1 MYKPVHH
8 VALQLIF
15 VLSIFYAMHLSS
27 IDVVSTITPAQFRS
41 GFYQVNKPLIIRDL
55 AKAWPAYQKWNW
67 DYFNQLVGQKKVGIY
82 NNIQSNPQT
91 PINTADDYVN
101 FGEYV
106 NMVRN
111 GPAAWRIFLF
121 NIFEHAPSLIND
133 FSWPEELMNGFV
145 KKYPMLFV
153 GGAGSIT
160 HLHFDIDMSHI
171 LHTQFCGRK
180 RVLLFPFSERFKL
193 YRKPWEVLSMADFSH
208 YAEPAKS
215 KLDFEA
221 FPALHEVRGYEG
233 ILEHGDTLFMP
244 AGYFHHMEYID
255 SGFAMSLRAMQ
266 PSLKGKLRGAWNLF
280 GMRSIDTL
288 FKKTFPNWWYDYK
301 KGKVFASAAPFN
313 QGKSLVSFPPEIGE
327 HTFRKENQITEHT
340 EPVGENK
347 I

>member
-1 MYKPVHH
+1 M
-8 VALQLIF
+8 Q
-15 VLSIFYAMHLSS
+15 LSS
-27 IDVVSTITPAQFRS
+27 VEVVSTITPEDFRL
-41 GFYQVNKPLIIRDL
+41 GYYRENKPLIMRDI
-55 AKAWPAYQKWNW
+55 AKTWPAYQKWNW
-67 DYFNQLVGQKKVGIY
+67 DYFDQLVGQKKVGIY
-82 NNIQSNPQT
+82 NNIKSNPQT

-101 FGEYV
+101 FGDYV
-106 NMVRN
+106 KMVRS

-133 FSWPEELMNGFV
+133 FIWPDHLMSGFV

-160 HLHFDIDMSHI
+160 HMHFDIDMSHI

-208 YAEPAKS
+208 YADPGKS
-215 KLDFEA
+215 KLDYKA
-221 FPALHEVRGYEG
+221 FPALHQAKGYEV

-244 AGYFHHMEYID
+244 AGYFHHMEYLD

-288 FKKTFPNWWYDYK
+288 FKKTFPGWWYDYK
-301 KGKVFASAAPFN
+301 KGKVYASAAPFIN
-313 QGKSLVSFPPEIGE
+313 FNHLTSSLMENEEAVFLKETPLASGMASME
-327 HTFRKENQITEHT
+327 HK
-340 EPVGENK
+340 K